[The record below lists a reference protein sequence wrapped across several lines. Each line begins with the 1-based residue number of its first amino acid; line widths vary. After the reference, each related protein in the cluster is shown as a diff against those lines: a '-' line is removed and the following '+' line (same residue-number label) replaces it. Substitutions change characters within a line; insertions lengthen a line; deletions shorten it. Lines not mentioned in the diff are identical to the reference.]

1 MNILI
6 GILGYILGFASC
18 ILFVRILVAK
28 KRNDEIINKAKQIIA
43 KEKQKQKFNKEHNLK
58 ETFLSKTKNKSKSIL
73 YWFNSS
79 NNPLIVLFQLLDII
93 FIKFTKLVYEV
104 SQPPP

>member
-6 GILGYILGFASC
+6 GIFGYILGFTSC

-43 KEKQKQKFNKEHNLK
+43 KEKQKQKFNKEHNLIVIN
-58 ETFLSKTKNKSKSIL
+58 NKKK
-73 YWFNSS
+73 
-79 NNPLIVLFQLLDII
+79 NNPDKDKLD
-93 FIKFTKLVYEV
+93 E
-104 SQPPP
+104 

>member
-6 GILGYILGFASC
+6 GILGYILGFVSC

-43 KEKQKQKFNKEHNLK
+43 KEKQKQKFNKEHNL
-58 ETFLSKTKNKSKSIL
+58 TVINNKKK
-73 YWFNSS
+73 
-79 NNPLIVLFQLLDII
+79 NNPDKDKLD
-93 FIKFTKLVYEV
+93 E
-104 SQPPP
+104 